1 MEAGTPNPPTGSQ
14 PEVRPET
21 PEEQIEGLRA
31 WIAQIDRRL
40 GIRSVAIGLAV
51 VLALAA
57 GIVGVV
63 LAKDAKDNSATKSEV
78 ASLRD
83 QVSASN
89 KEASQATE
97 DTLAG
102 LNDRIDELE
111 ARVATIASS
120 QRTSDSELDVAKD
133 DIEELRG
140 QITDLQNE
148 VNSIDTTPP
157 PADSGGSD
165 NQ

>member
-1 MEAGTPNPPTGSQ
+1 MEAGPPNPPTGSQ
-14 PEVRPET
+14 PEVRPE
-21 PEEQIEGLRA
+21 PVQEQVDGLRA
-31 WIAQIDRRL
+31 WIAQLDRRV
-40 GIRSVAIGLAV
+40 GIRSIAGGIAV

-83 QVSASN
+83 QVSAST

-97 DTLAG
+97 ETISEIQG
-102 LNDRIDELE
+102 RIDALE
-111 ARVATIASS
+111 SRVSTIAST
-120 QRTSDSELDVAKD
+120 QRTSDAELDVAKD
-133 DIEELRG
+133 DIEELRDE
-140 QITDLQNE
+140 ITDLQNQI
-148 VNSIDTTPP
+148 NSIDTSPP
-157 PADSGGSD
+157 PSSGGSD